1 MPVEL
6 EFGTKGFVSTIFVGR
21 AAGDWWRDAVCAISI
36 EYSKQPAQVLS
47 SWICIFSSSLFTV
60 LIFEEIHK
68 YTPYAIDKKDRRLRA
83 TGRACKL

>member
-6 EFGTKGFVSTIFVGR
+6 EFGTKGPGCTTFVGR
-21 AAGDWWRDAVCAISI
+21 AAGDWGRDAVCAISI
-36 EYSKQPAQVLS
+36 EYSKVLS